1 MRGPHGPATAPERVA
16 FALALQRLCAPG
28 SDLQGAAWAKTV
40 EAPGFEDLAL
50 HHFYRALPWLAAV
63 RHELERDLFFQG
75 RDLFS
80 AALDLVFVDT
90 TSVYLHRDAAGPLV
104 RHGYSR
110 DRRPE
115 LPQLVLCV
123 AVDGQGWPV
132 AFDILPGNTADTEA
146 LRLTIARFGE
156 ALTGEDAG
164 GAMSREKFSSGAPTL
179 WREAEGNTGWCV
191 TASATSA
198 LRGHKT
204 SCTRGSH
211 LHGNREIHRLAVRA
225 RPPGRSASARPMAP
239 IR

>member
-1 MRGPHGPATAPERVA
+1 MQVRYV
-16 FALALQRLCAPG
+16 
-28 SDLQGAAWAKTV
+28 
-40 EAPGFEDLAL
+40 EDLAS
-50 HHFYRALPWLAAV
+50 HDDPESCAGGREAV
-63 RHELERDLFFQG
+63 
-75 RDLFS
+75 
-80 AALDLVFVDT
+80 
-90 TSVYLHRDAAGPLV
+90 
-104 RHGYSR
+104 
-110 DRRPE
+110 
-115 LPQLVLCV
+115 
-123 AVDGQGWPV
+123 
-132 AFDILPGNTADTEA
+132 
-146 LRLTIARFGE
+146 GE

-191 TASATSA
+191 TASAASA